1 MCFFCLTPALVAVF
15 RASGGDAIK
24 RSQLRSG
31 AIFVKGTCWY
41 ASGYFISL
49 VARLSA
55 FLSVSECD
63 YPQCWFTLHWVLVSR
78 LYRCV
83 SESTFWGY
91 VSSEAPDVYPVHE
104 RKR

>member
-1 MCFFCLTPALVAVF
+1 MQYL
-15 RASGGDAIK
+15 
-24 RSQLRSG
+24 
-31 AIFVKGTCWY
+31 CWY
-41 ASGYFISL
+41 ASGCFISL

-55 FLSVSECD
+55 FLLMSEHD
-63 YPQCWFTLHWVLVSR
+63 YPQCWFTLRLVLAKR

>member
-1 MCFFCLTPALVAVF
+1 TPALVAVF

-24 RSQLRSG
+24 RSQSRSD
-31 AIFVKGTCWY
+31 AIFVKGTGWY

-63 YPQCWFTLHWVLVSR
+63 YPQCCFTLHWVLVSR

-83 SESTFWGY
+83 SETTSWGD
-91 VSSEAPDVYPVHE
+91 VSGELMNVYPVHE
-104 RKR
+104 RRR